1 MERVGILS
9 PDSVEA
15 ARATY
20 DQLVPAAKT
29 VATETAKAV
38 DLDGPFEE
46 QVTGDVVA
54 TAHEALFA
62 SLLEVRVGDR
72 EAFDDWRA
80 GYDGDVTALGSDAVP
95 NVVWHAPPF
104 GDRAVAATYADE
116 REAAVATLRRQAF
129 GRIYR
134 DVLVER

>member
-9 PDSVEA
+9 PESAEE

-29 VATETAKAV
+29 VATETAKTV

-46 QVTGDVVA
+46 QVGSDVVA

-62 SLLEVRVGDR
+62 SLLEVRVGGR

-80 GYDGDVTALGSDAVP
+80 GHDGEVTVLGSDTVP

-104 GDRAVAATYADE
+104 ADQGIAATYADE

-134 DVLVER
+134 ALLVER

>member
-9 PDSVEA
+9 PESVEE

-20 DQLVPAAKT
+20 DQLVPAART
-29 VATETAKAV
+29 VTTETAKAV
-38 DLDGPFEE
+38 DPAGPLDE

-62 SLLEVRVGDR
+62 SLLSVSVGDR
-72 EAFDDWRA
+72 EAFEDWRA
-80 GYDGDVTALGSDAVP
+80 GYDGEVTALGSDNVP
-95 NVVWHAPPF
+95 NVAWHAPTF
-104 GDRAVAATYADE
+104 GDHAVAATYADE

-134 DVLVER
+134 DVVVER